1 MEAEPLWSP
10 MTSICTEGVPTNV
23 SPLSQISI
31 TYVIVVAAEFTYQ
44 RKAWTELPAT
54 RQMEEVRLDEACCV
68 CQGVWKTKIV
78 QKMDQ
83 LLAEDS

>member
-10 MTSICTEGVPTNV
+10 MTSICTEGVPANV

-31 TYVIVVAAEFTYQ
+31 TCVIVVAAEFTHQ

-54 RQMEEVRLDEACCV
+54 RQMGEVRLDEACCV
-68 CQGVWKTKIV
+68 SLGVWNTKIV
-78 QKMDQ
+78 EEARQ
-83 LLAEDS
+83 LVVEDS